1 MKTTVIQLET
11 HDDVVSIRDKMAWQ
25 SCQRMI
31 LVWPKRGKLLRDA
44 IDLSLLKRT
53 AGALGS
59 DLALVCHHPVILED
73 ATVVGV
79 PVFAS
84 IPSAEKGDWDRV
96 KPPRSEKRFPKGEAA
111 ITRQRDSVKLK
122 KLGGGSRL
130 GTRII
135 SLVLSL
141 SSVAALAIY
150 LLPSASITLYP
161 VLSPQSVTIPIQ
173 ASPEFSG
180 ANPSG
185 NIHAKLISAELSGE
199 LSRPGS
205 GVTSIP
211 AEKATG
217 EVVFTNLTDHA
228 VLLPAGSNLSSGTP
242 ELPLEFIL
250 TKDVTLSA
258 ENRSTALGYVE
269 AAEPGVEG
277 NLHSGDPITL
287 VGPMALLVSTS
298 VDQDFQGGSS
308 LETTSPAEADYFS
321 LKTQLLKELE
331 NQALSVLRSQLEK
344 NEVLIDPTLAV
355 EEILLEEQVNPPG
368 EPADSALLRMTVR
381 FIAAAYN
388 KTNLEAIASVVLDGN
403 LPDGMMD
410 SGDGLHI
417 ESIKDYS
424 ITSEGAAVWMI
435 RASRLMLPVWKSE
448 DLANQIAGQ
457 KVEVAQTLIDA
468 VMPQLKPGEIKG
480 ILFGWPWMPFMPTRI
495 QIEIG
500 SDA

>member
-44 IDLSLLKRT
+44 IDLSLIKRT
-53 AGALGS
+53 AGSLGS
-59 DLALVCHHPVILED
+59 ELALVCHHPVILED

-84 IPSAEKGDWDRV
+84 IPAAEKGDWGRV
-96 KPPRSEKRFPKGEAA
+96 KPPLSEKRFPKGEAA
-111 ITRQRDSVKLK
+111 ITRQRDALK
-122 KLGGGSRL
+122 FKTIGGVSRL
-130 GTRII
+130 ETRII
-135 SLVLSL
+135 SLILSL
-141 SSVAALAIY
+141 ASIAALAIY

-185 NIHAKLISAELSGE
+185 NIHSDLTSAELSGE

-211 AEKATG
+211 VEKATG
-217 EVVFTNLTDHA
+217 VVVFTNLTDHT
-228 VLLPAGSNLSSGTP
+228 VLLPAGSYLNSGTP
-242 ELPLEFIL
+242 ETPLEFIL
-250 TKDVTLSA
+250 TKDVTLAA

-269 AAEPGVEG
+269 AVETGVEG
-277 NLHSGDPITL
+277 NLRSGDPITL
-287 VGPMALLVSTS
+287 VGQMALLVATS
-298 VDQDFQGGSS
+298 IDQDFQGGSS
-308 LETTSPAEADYFS
+308 LETTSPADADYFA

-331 NQALSVLRSQLEK
+331 NQALSVLRSQLEQD
-344 NEVLIDPTLAV
+344 EVIIDPTLEV

-368 EPADSALLRMTVR
+368 KPADSALLRMTVR
-381 FIAAAYN
+381 FKAAVYN
-388 KTNLEAIASVVLDGN
+388 KTDLDAIASVVLDGN
-403 LPDGMMD
+403 LPDGMMA
-410 SGDGLHI
+410 SADGIHI
-417 ESIKDYS
+417 ETIKDYS
-424 ITSEGAAVWMI
+424 ITSEGVAVWMI
-435 RASRLMLPVWKSE
+435 RASRLMLPVWASE
-448 DLANQIAGQ
+448 DIASQIAGQ
-457 KVEVAQTLIDA
+457 KVEVVKPMIEA
-468 VMPQLKPGEIKG
+468 VMPQLKPAEIKG

-495 QIEIG
+495 RIEIG
-500 SDA
+500 GDA